1 MVKITVHD
9 AEHWITVHPNGNKEE
24 KGTPLLIEGSNGH
37 YVVKGGAGGKLNG
50 KTVKPKSMSKAR
62 AGTEGQGESGGSPE
76 TKGGATGN
84 TAKPTGSEKPESG
97 EKPDTGNEAQGER
110 TLTYERCQELLKTNI
125 ITNGLDSEAIG
136 KVMNLLNSGDE
147 QFKPY
152 RDDHGNPHWSRE
164 QLGKAYR
171 QVKNAQGN
179 AEATKPKE
187 NPNDPAVREKRRMA
201 SLTRIANEASA
212 GAMNLQGHKEAMQAH
227 SNAYFAYQNAPNSK
241 EYRAEMNHHAQ
252 KFHEHKKKV
261 KQIEAYEKRKAEK
274 ANLSK
279 SPTKALSGKSFAK
292 SSVPEIET
300 HFKDKWNMNFTN
312 GYNKKDEKAIREA
325 YWEAKTPEEKNA
337 VRERQEAFRNH
348 PASRVKG
355 LTPVDING
363 KTQSAKLYRE
373 MLTHLDNTLEDMS
386 ARGFDIKT
394 ALTKANVHFV
404 AASTGRSGGLAWG
417 GSMFHGAGKDGYF
430 AVSAAGLS
438 EGREQRKAQN
448 EKRIA
453 EGKGSWT
460 VSSGSDDEIRATL
473 VHEMAHALGIREGVD
488 SPQKLDG
495 ILSKMFPDYQER
507 RKWIK
512 LNISEYGTSNI
523 KETDAE
529 LAALVTRPD
538 YKWGSLPKE
547 LEDHVK
553 SLFNFKG

>member
-1 MVKITVHD
+1 MKITIHD

-50 KTVKPKSMSKAR
+50 QVVKPKSMSKAR
-62 AGTEGQGESGGSPE
+62 AGTEGGGNTE
-76 TKGGATGN
+76 TKGGETNAPAGGATGG
-84 TAKPTGSEKPESG
+84 TKPTEGEDPNAHLNQNLSVREIDEMLRKGKIKVEWIGGIIDILKSG
-97 EKPDTGNEAQGER
+97 QPQFEPR
-110 TLTYERCQELLKTNI
+110 TEEV
-125 ITNGLDSEAIG
+125 GMG
-136 KVMNLLNSGDE
+136 
-147 QFKPY
+147 FKHNY
-152 RDDHGNPHWSRE
+152 WSRHQVSRAIE
-164 QLGKAYR
+164 AFRAQKAG
-171 QVKNAQGN
+171 GN
-179 AEATKPKE
+179 TETTKPKE
-187 NPNDPAVREKRRMA
+187 AAGDPEAKAKANRA
-201 SLTRIANEASA
+201 TLTRAANEASA
-212 GAMNLQGHKEAMQAH
+212 GAMNLQGHKEAMEAH
-227 SNAYFAYQNAPNSK
+227 YNAYRAYEASPNK
-241 EYRAEMNHHAQ
+241 KDYRAEMNHHAQ

-261 KQIEAYEKRKAEK
+261 KQIEAYEKRKAAK
-274 ANLSK
+274 ANVSK
-279 SPTKALSGKSFAK
+279 SPTKAVSGKSFAK
-292 SSVPEIET
+292 SSVSEVES
-300 HFKDKWNMNFTN
+300 HFKDKWNLNFTN
-312 GYNKKDEKAIREA
+312 GYSKREETA
-325 YWEAKTPEEKNA
+325 LKNAFYAAETPEEKQA
-337 VRERQEAFRNH
+337 IREQRERFANH
-348 PASRVKG
+348 PASRVRG

-363 KTQSAKLYRE
+363 KSQSAKLYRE

-404 AASTGRSGGLAWG
+404 SASTGRSGGLAWG
-417 GSMFHGAGKDGYF
+417 GSMFNGAGKDGYF
-430 AVSAAGLS
+430 AVSAAGLA

-460 VSSGSDDEIRATL
+460 VSSGSDDEVRATL
-473 VHEMAHALGIREGVD
+473 VHEMAHALGIRQGVD

-553 SLFNFKG
+553 SLFNYKG